1 MQEPGGSAIAD
12 IKKSDQNKVKI
23 KHLFHLN
30 RVWVTLFT
38 WVLKILISKNE
49 KLFSCCHFSPVECF
63 AIIFEY
69 YYIETKSSKVA

>member
-1 MQEPGGSAIAD
+1 MQEPGGSATAD

-38 WVLKILISKNE
+38 YFLGFKDFYKQ
-49 KLFSCCHFSPVECF
+49 K
-63 AIIFEY
+63 
-69 YYIETKSSKVA
+69 